1 MLNFKDAS
9 DFKGRNVNENLV
21 NLKNNMDK
29 LAGVK
34 DINVAYH
41 LNAFNKTATGAEV
54 WYWLGDPVGYAI
66 AKKLS
71 AAIAKALGIV
81 DRGPKATTNLYVI
94 AQTKGV
100 TILPEICFIDNKSDM
115 EKYQA
120 NKSKLFKAMLDVYA
134 SFPQYNFKSTHGGHY
149 GLNMVDP
156 GAVGNGYKEAVV
168 TQEINQA
175 ILKQQNSASDVPVTT
190 PNPPVTAKNTK
201 PVTNG
206 KVGDKVL
213 VFDALYADSYGAG
226 RSTAK
231 KGSTGVIKKINTKGT
246 KPYLVENWGWAHAND
261 LQLVSSTSKPTADK
275 KDWSKL
281 YYTTNPGKVKLLK
294 KDGLFGKNDVNFTGG
309 RVGGDYPAG
318 TVFVITGI
326 KKRADGL
333 PRLITQSG
341 YLLSANRSIVQQ
353 VTKNNTPK
361 PKKSNQQIANEIYKG
376 IGGWGTGQTRINK
389 LKAAGYNPNTIQAL
403 VNKMY

>member
-29 LAGVK
+29 LAGAK

-120 NKSKLFKAMLDVYA
+120 NKSKLFKAMIDVYA

-156 GAVGNGYKEAVV
+156 GAVGNGYKEAIVA
-168 TQEINQA
+168 QEINQA

-190 PNPPVTAKNTK
+190 PNPPVAVKNTK

-226 RSTAK
+226 RSIAK
-231 KGSTGVIKKINTKGT
+231 KGSTGVIKKINTKAT
-246 KPYLVENWGWAHAND
+246 KKYLIENWGWAHPND
-261 LQLVSSTSKPTADK
+261 IQAVAPVAAPGPPRHTVDTYWYTKNSGAHKSVIKFCKDNKWSYKEIVGKDGRIKVSVGTFSQKSTYKDKLTKFLEDK
-275 KDWSKL
+275 KFN
-281 YYTTNPGKVKLLK
+281 YEVRT
-294 KDGLFGKNDVNFTGG
+294 
-309 RVGGDYPAG
+309 
-318 TVFVITGI
+318 
-326 KKRADGL
+326 
-333 PRLITQSG
+333 
-341 YLLSANRSIVQQ
+341 
-353 VTKNNTPK
+353 
-361 PKKSNQQIANEIYKG
+361 
-376 IGGWGTGQTRINK
+376 
-389 LKAAGYNPNTIQAL
+389 
-403 VNKMY
+403 

>member
-29 LAGVK
+29 LASAK

-120 NKSKLFKAMLDVYA
+120 NKSKLFKAMIDVYA

-168 TQEINQA
+168 AQEINQA
-175 ILKQQNSASDVPVTT
+175 ILKQQNSASEVPVTT

-261 LQLVSSTSKPTADK
+261 IQLVTSAPAQT
-275 KDWSKL
+275 DWSKQ
-281 YYTTNPGKVKLLK
+281 YYTTNPNKVKLLK
-294 KDGLFGKNDVNFTGG
+294 ADGLYGANDVDFKGG
-309 RVGGDYPAG
+309 KVGGDYPVG
-318 TVFVITGI
+318 TVFVITDV
-326 KKRADGL
+326 KKRSDGL
-333 PRLITQSG
+333 PRLVTQSG

-353 VTKNNTPK
+353 VTTTTTTA
-361 PKKSNQQIANEIYKG
+361 PKKKTNQEVAQEIYLG
-376 IGGWGTGQTRINK
+376 EGGWGNGTTRTTK
-389 LKAAGYNPNTIQAL
+389 LKAAGYDPKAVQAL
-403 VNKMY
+403 VDKMFKK

>member
-29 LAGVK
+29 LASAK

-71 AAIAKALGIV
+71 AAIANALGIV

-115 EKYQA
+115 QKYQA
-120 NKSKLFKAMLDVYA
+120 NKAKLFKAMIDVYA

-168 TQEINQA
+168 AQEINQA
-175 ILKQQNSASDVPVTT
+175 ILKQQNSVSEVPVTT
-190 PNPPVTAKNTK
+190 TTTTA
-201 PVTNG
+201 
-206 KVGDKVL
+206 
-213 VFDALYADSYGAG
+213 
-226 RSTAK
+226 
-231 KGSTGVIKKINTKGT
+231 
-246 KPYLVENWGWAHAND
+246 
-261 LQLVSSTSKPTADK
+261 
-275 KDWSKL
+275 
-281 YYTTNPGKVKLLK
+281 
-294 KDGLFGKNDVNFTGG
+294 
-309 RVGGDYPAG
+309 
-318 TVFVITGI
+318 
-326 KKRADGL
+326 
-333 PRLITQSG
+333 
-341 YLLSANRSIVQQ
+341 
-353 VTKNNTPK
+353 
-361 PKKSNQQIANEIYKG
+361 PKKKTNQEIAKEIYLG
-376 IGGWGTGQTRINK
+376 QGGWGNGTTRTTK
-389 LKAAGYNPNTIQAL
+389 LKAAGYDPVVIQNL
-403 VNKMY
+403 VNKMFK

>member
-29 LAGVK
+29 LAGAK

-71 AAIAKALGIV
+71 AAIANALGII

-94 AQTKGV
+94 ANTKGV

-115 EKYQA
+115 QKYQA
-120 NKSKLFKAMLDVYA
+120 NKAKLFKAMLDVYA
-134 SFPQYNFKSTHGGHY
+134 SFPQYNFKSTHGGHH

-156 GAVGNGYKEAVV
+156 GAVGNGYKEAVIA
-168 TQEINQA
+168 QEINQA
-175 ILKQQNSASDVPVTT
+175 ILKQQNNASKPPVTT
-190 PNPPVTAKNTK
+190 PNPPVAVKNTK
-201 PVTNG
+201 PVTDG
-206 KVGDKVL
+206 KVGDKVKI
-213 VFDALYADSYGAG
+213 FDALYADSFGAG

-261 LQLVSSTSKPTADK
+261 IQLVTSAHAQT
-275 KDWSKL
+275 DWSKQ

-294 KDGLFGKNDVNFTGG
+294 ADGLYGASDVDFKGGK
-309 RVGGDYPAG
+309 VGGDYPVG
-318 TVFVITGI
+318 TVFVITSI
-326 KKRADGL
+326 KKRSDGL
-333 PRLITQSG
+333 PRLVTQSG

-353 VTKNNTPK
+353 VTTTTTIA
-361 PKKSNQQIANEIYKG
+361 PKKKTNQEVAKEIYLG
-376 IGGWGTGQTRINK
+376 QGGWGNGTTRTTK
-389 LKAAGYNPNTIQAL
+389 LKAAGYEPVVIQNL

>member
-29 LAGVK
+29 LAGTK

-115 EKYQA
+115 QKYHA
-120 NKSKLFKAMLDVYA
+120 NKTKLFKAMIDVYA

-149 GLNMVDP
+149 GLNMIDP
-156 GAVGNGYKEAVV
+156 GAVGNGYKEAVIA
-168 TQEINQA
+168 QEINQA
-175 ILKQQNSASDVPVTT
+175 ILKQQNNASK
-190 PNPPVTAKNTK
+190 PPVMTPEKPSTGKNDK

-206 KVGDKVL
+206 KVGDKVK

-231 KGSTGVIKKINTKGT
+231 KGETGTIKKINNAGT
-246 KPYLVENWGWAHAND
+246 KKYLIENWGWAHPND
-261 LQLVSSTSKPTADK
+261 IQAVATATK
-275 KDWSKL
+275 ERPRHTVETYWYVKNSAGHKAVVKYCKDHNWSYKEVV
-281 YYTTNPGKVKLLK
+281 G
-294 KDGLFGKNDVNFTGG
+294 KDGRIKIA
-309 RVGGDYPAG
+309 VG
-318 TVFVITGI
+318 TFSQNSV
-326 KKRADGL
+326 
-333 PRLITQSG
+333 
-341 YLLSANRSIVQQ
+341 
-353 VTKNNTPK
+353 
-361 PKKSNQQIANEIYKG
+361 
-376 IGGWGTGQTRINK
+376 NK
-389 LKAAGYNPNTIQAL
+389 LNLEKFLQSKNWNYE
-403 VNKMY
+403 VRM

>member
-29 LAGVK
+29 LAGTK

-54 WYWLGDPVGYAI
+54 WYWLGDPIGYAI

-168 TQEINQA
+168 AQEINQA
-175 ILKQQNSASDVPVTT
+175 ILKQQNSASKPPVTT
-190 PNPPVTAKNTK
+190 PEKPSTGKNDK

-206 KVGDKVL
+206 KVGDKVK
-213 VFDALYADSYGAG
+213 VFDALFADSYGAG

-231 KGSTGVIKKINTKGT
+231 KGQTGTIKKINAAGT
-246 KPYLVENWGWAHAND
+246 KKYLIENWGWAHAGNI
-261 LQLVSSTSKPTADK
+261 QAVTPVVSSGPPRHTVDTYWYTKNSGAHQSVVKFCKDNNWSYKETAGKDGRIKVSVGTFSQKSSYKDKLTKFLEDK
-275 KDWSKL
+275 KFN
-281 YYTTNPGKVKLLK
+281 YEVRT
-294 KDGLFGKNDVNFTGG
+294 
-309 RVGGDYPAG
+309 
-318 TVFVITGI
+318 
-326 KKRADGL
+326 
-333 PRLITQSG
+333 
-341 YLLSANRSIVQQ
+341 
-353 VTKNNTPK
+353 
-361 PKKSNQQIANEIYKG
+361 
-376 IGGWGTGQTRINK
+376 
-389 LKAAGYNPNTIQAL
+389 
-403 VNKMY
+403 

>member
-29 LAGVK
+29 LASAK

-71 AAIAKALGIV
+71 AAIANALGIV

-115 EKYQA
+115 KKYQA
-120 NKSKLFKAMLDVYA
+120 NKAKLFKAMIDVYA

-168 TQEINQA
+168 AQEINQA
-175 ILKQQNSASDVPVTT
+175 ILKQQNSASEVPVTT

-231 KGSTGVIKKINTKGT
+231 KGETGTIKKINTKGT
-246 KPYLVENWGWAHAND
+246 KKYLIENWGWAHPND
-261 LQLVSSTSKPTADK
+261 IQAV
-275 KDWSKL
+275 
-281 YYTTNPGKVKLLK
+281 TTVAKERPRHTIETYWYIKGGKAHKNLLTFIK
-294 KDGLFGKNDVNFTGG
+294 NNKWAYKEVEGKDGRVSVQVGKFSQN
-309 RVGGDYPAG
+309 
-318 TVFVITGI
+318 
-326 KKRADGL
+326 
-333 PRLITQSG
+333 S
-341 YLLSANRSIVQQ
+341 
-353 VTKNNTPK
+353 
-361 PKKSNQQIANEIYKG
+361 IYKD
-376 IGGWGTGQTRINK
+376 K
-389 LKAAGYNPNTIQAL
+389 LEKYLRDNNLSYEVKI
-403 VNKMY
+403 